1 MVQVLMI
8 PYRSFKE
15 RVRLVKALVSEGY
28 YVEVEDGYLYCIRHV
43 EGSVF

>member
-1 MVQVLMI
+1 MIQVLMM

-28 YVEVEDGYLYCIRHV
+28 YVEVEDGYLYCIRQV

>member
-1 MVQVLMI
+1 MIQVLMV

-15 RVRLVKALVSEGY
+15 QVKLVKELVNEGY

>member
-8 PYRSFKE
+8 PYGSFKE
-15 RVRLVKALVSEGY
+15 QVRLVGELLALGY
-28 YVEVEDGYLYCIRHV
+28 HVEVEDGYLYCIRHV

>member
-1 MVQVLMI
+1 MIQVLMV
-8 PYRSFKE
+8 PYRSLNE
-15 RVRLVKALVSEGY
+15 RRKLVLKLVNEGY

>member
-15 RVRLVKALVSEGY
+15 RCRLVKALISKGY

>member
-1 MVQVLMI
+1 MIQVLMV
-8 PYRSFKE
+8 PYRSLNE
-15 RVRLVKALVSEGY
+15 RRKLVLKLVSEGY

>member
-15 RVRLVKALVSEGY
+15 RVRLVKELVNEGY

-43 EGSVF
+43 ERSLF

>member
-15 RVRLVKALVSEGY
+15 RCRLVKALVNEGY
-28 YVEVEDGYLYCIRHV
+28 YVEVEDGYLYCIRQV
-43 EGSVF
+43 EGSVL

>member
-1 MVQVLMI
+1 MIQVLMV

-15 RVRLVKALVSEGY
+15 RVKLVKVLVYEGY

>member
-1 MVQVLMI
+1 MIQVLMV

-15 RVRLVKALVSEGY
+15 RVKLVLKLVNEGY
-28 YVEVEDGYLYCIRHV
+28 YVEVEEGYLYCIRHV

>member
-1 MVQVLMI
+1 MIQVLMV
-8 PYRSFKE
+8 PYRNFKE
-15 RVRLVKALVSEGY
+15 RVKLVKELVNEGY